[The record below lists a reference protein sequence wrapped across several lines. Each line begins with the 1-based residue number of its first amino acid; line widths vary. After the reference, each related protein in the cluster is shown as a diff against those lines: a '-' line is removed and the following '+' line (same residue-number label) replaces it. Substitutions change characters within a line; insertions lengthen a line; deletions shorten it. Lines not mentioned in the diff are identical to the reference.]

1 MADEVIVSRNV
12 PIPSGRQLAENSLSV
27 TFASDQPA
35 IPVVS
40 GADIPSE
47 TGTSMFGFQV
57 TEQRQFLL
65 QELPTYG
72 INGSI
77 WTNRGNVVYDSSRSC
92 VQLSPS
98 GESSQ
103 LSTHQSAFAYKYQ
116 PGKEI
121 CTSQAVQAQ
130 IGPIVNNVIQQW
142 GEFTKRDGYGWRVL
156 TQQGTGVAV
165 DSSNTVVTP
174 WHNYLCFFRRTS
186 AIPENYT
193 TINVTSDPTGIN
205 SGGNNPILLGTGS
218 PNKLY
223 RPAYLVGVN
232 GTDTTY
238 IESGAWE
245 DIVFTTLKSGADSN
259 QVFNRDRLT
268 NLDGDGKQPIDGGNR
283 ENSAKEISTIS
294 LSFSITNISNANPGN
309 QLTIPLLTNTFG
321 TKTSA
326 KALSEGWIRPGMSL
340 RIEGNTTYSGFVTSI
355 SGNTLTVS
363 PDIPTL
369 SNATIYINELANLC
383 MFLIQRSWYGGA
395 GGKGLVY
402 IPDRNPPF
410 TGSTRWVSAHETR
423 IGDTLP
429 VPSMSNP
436 DQPITYQIGR
446 FASVTSPLTLTPKLR
461 RFGVS
466 VWINGGDPR
475 PVLIESAG
483 SGSPKSVSNTAYTPI
498 MAIAVKPFVWNS
510 AISAQRPQK
519 SRVYP
524 YKLYASSGGNPCEIY
539 LSKINN
545 ITSNNKL
552 LGISSNTWYTGQQSI
567 DDLRV
572 VANLSV
578 FTDATTISVV
588 DGYPSGLAG
597 KQIGPFYCGTNEGI
611 ELDLTDIFD
620 PQRELLGRA
629 ENVLTGDPGDVLLLI
644 ARCLNSTSGQT
655 SNVAISLVYG
665 VQ

>member
-1 MADEVIVSRNV
+1 MADEVIVSRSV

-40 GADIPSE
+40 GADMPSE

-77 WTNRGNVVYDSSRSC
+77 WTNRGNVVYDPSRSC
-92 VQLSPS
+92 VELSLS
-98 GESSQ
+98 GGESSQ

-156 TQQGTGVAV
+156 TQQGTGVTV
-165 DSSNTVVTP
+165 GSNTVTP

-223 RPAYLVGVN
+223 RPAYLVGN
-232 GTDTTY
+232 GADTTY

-245 DIVFTTLKSGADSN
+245 DIVFTTLKNDADSN

-294 LSFSITNISNANPGN
+294 LSFSITNITANAGN
-309 QLTIPLLTNTFG
+309 QLNIPGTTNTFG

-326 KALSEGWIRPGMSL
+326 KTLSEGWIRPGMSL

-363 PDIPTL
+363 PNIPTL

-410 TGSTRWVSAHETR
+410 VGSTRWVSAHETR

-446 FASVTSPLTLTPKLR
+446 FASVTSSLTLTPKLR

-545 ITSNNKL
+545 ISSTNTL
-552 LGISSNTWYTGQQSI
+552 LGISNTTWYTGQQSI
-567 DDLRV
+567 DNLRV
-572 VANLSV
+572 VANLSA
-578 FTDATTISVV
+578 FTGATTINVSA
-588 DGYPSGLAG
+588 DGYPTGLAG

>member
-1 MADEVIVSRNV
+1 MSDEVIVSRNV

-35 IPVVS
+35 IPIIS
-40 GADIPSE
+40 GADMPSE

-72 INGSI
+72 INSSI
-77 WTNRGNVVYDSSRSC
+77 WTNRGNVVYDPSRSC
-92 VQLSPS
+92 VEMSLS
-98 GESSQ
+98 GEANQ

-130 IGPIVNNVIQQW
+130 IGPIAQNVIQQW

-156 TQQGTGVAV
+156 TQEGTSVSSG
-165 DSSNTVVTP
+165 SNTVTP

-193 TINVTSDPTGIN
+193 TVNVTSDPTGIN
-205 SGGNNPILLGTGS
+205 SGGSSPILLGTGS
-218 PNKLY
+218 PNTLY
-223 RPAYLVGVN
+223 RPAYLVGS

-238 IESGAWE
+238 IESNVWE

-268 NLDGDGKQPIDGGNR
+268 NLDGDGKIPIDGGNR
-283 ENSAKEISTIS
+283 ENSAKEISAIS
-294 LSFSITNISNANPGN
+294 LSFSINNVTASTGNTLSIPFNP
-309 QLTIPLLTNTFG
+309 TDAFG
-321 TKTSA
+321 A
-326 KALSEGWIRPGMSL
+326 KVPAKSLATGWIRPGMSL
-340 RIEGNTTYSGFVTSI
+340 RIEGDPTYSGFITSI
-355 SGNTLTVS
+355 AGNTLTVS
-363 PDIPTL
+363 PAIPSL
-369 SNATIYINELANLC
+369 LNATIYINELANLC

-410 TGSTRWVSAHETR
+410 VGSTRWVSAHETR

-446 FASVTSPLTLTPKLR
+446 FATAPQVSLTPKLR

-475 PVLIESAG
+475 PVIIESAG

-498 MAIAVKPFVWNS
+498 MAIAVKPFVWNN
-510 AISAQRPQK
+510 AISAERPQK

-539 LSKINN
+539 LSKI
-545 ITSNNKL
+545 SNLTNSPGL
-552 LGISSNTWYTGQQSI
+552 LGIPNTTWYAEKLFK
-567 DDLRV
+567 DDLKV
-572 VANLSV
+572 VASLNV
-578 FTDATTISVV
+578 FTGATIINAV
-588 DGYPSGLAG
+588 DGYPTNLPG

-629 ENVLTGDPGDVLLLI
+629 ENVLTGNPGDVLLLV

>member
-1 MADEVIVSRNV
+1 MSDEVIVSRNV

-35 IPVVS
+35 IPTIS
-40 GADIPSE
+40 GADMPSE

-72 INGSI
+72 INSSI
-77 WTNRGNVVYDSSRSC
+77 WTNRGNVVYDASRSC
-92 VQLSPS
+92 VEMLLS
-98 GESSQ
+98 GETNQ

-130 IGPIVNNVIQQW
+130 IGPIAQNVIQQW

-156 TQQGTGVAV
+156 TQQGNAV
-165 DSSNTVVTP
+165 TSGSNTVTP

-193 TINVTSDPTGIN
+193 TVSVTSDPTGIN
-205 SGGNNPILLGTGS
+205 SGGNSPILLGTGS
-218 PNKLY
+218 PNTLY
-223 RPAYLVGVN
+223 RPAYLVGS

-238 IESGAWE
+238 IESNVWE

-294 LSFSITNISNANPGN
+294 LSFSINNVTASAGNTLSIPFNPDNA
-309 QLTIPLLTNTFG
+309 FG
-321 TKTSA
+321 TKVPA
-326 KALSEGWIRPGMSL
+326 KSLATGWIRPGMSL
-340 RIEGNTTYSGFVTSI
+340 RIEGNPTYSGFITSI

-363 PDIPTL
+363 PNIPSL
-369 SNATIYINELANLC
+369 STATIYINELANLC

-410 TGSTRWVSAHETR
+410 VGSTRWVSAHETR

-446 FASVTSPLTLTPKLR
+446 FANITSVPLTPKLR

-475 PVLIESAG
+475 PVIIESTG

-498 MAIAVKPFVWNS
+498 MAIAVKPFVWNN
-510 AISAQRPQK
+510 AISADRPQK

-539 LSKINN
+539 LSKI
-545 ITSNNKL
+545 SNLTTGL
-552 LGISSNTWYTGQQSI
+552 LGISDTTWYAGRLLK

-572 VANLSV
+572 VASLNV
-578 FTDATTISVV
+578 FTGATTIAATA
-588 DGYPSGLAG
+588 DGYPNNLPG

-629 ENVLTGDPGDVLLLI
+629 ENVLTGNPGDVLLLI